1 MLCYFRSP
9 GGLAELVDCPGLE
22 NRRAARYRGFESL
35 SLRKK
40 KPTEMLVFFM
50 ADISPAH
57 CAVFSLHMLFHSFSR
72 WTVAWAFACAVML
85 NAQRCAAQQSWQCD
99 ALSQRMPDGQAY
111 LDIQTS
117 WMSNAQDP
125 SDSLT
130 LTVIVSSQG
139 DVLDFAKN
147 NILIRPDVADSS

>member
-1 MLCYFRSP
+1 
-9 GGLAELVDCPGLE
+9 
-22 NRRAARYRGFESL
+22 
-35 SLRKK
+35 
-40 KPTEMLVFFM
+40 
-50 ADISPAH
+50 
-57 CAVFSLHMLFHSFSR
+57 
-72 WTVAWAFACAVML
+72 
-85 NAQRCAAQQSWQCD
+85 
-99 ALSQRMPDGQAY
+99 MPDGQAY

-147 NILIRPDVADSS
+147 NILIRPDVADSSEHSVDDISVTGALARRDRPHRPRRAP